1 MKSQV
6 QKIYKILL
14 DGLPHRTDEFQERIF
29 GSTKYGLFRL
39 SARIWD
45 IKNKYNV
52 EIESWKD
59 KEIPSLWWYQIKQKD
74 TLFNIPENK
83 VVSDQDVLK
92 YR

>member
-1 MKSQV
+1 MSQTQKLYNLLSDGKAYRTDDIV
-6 QKIYKILL
+6 EKIYGSKHL
-14 DGLPHRTDEFQERIF
+14 GLA
-29 GSTKYGLFRL
+29 RL

-45 IKNKYNV
+45 IKSKYNI

-74 TLFNIPENK
+74 TLFNIQEKK
-83 VVSDQDVLK
+83 VVSDQDILK